1 MMRFSRWIFSH
12 FAPAGAPMESP
23 AVRMRAGL
31 LEGWSSVLL
40 NTALAVFKGFL
51 GLMTGSVSL
60 LADAV
65 HTFSDSLTSVVVI
78 FGFRMSDRPAD
89 ERHPFGHGRMEGL
102 AAVVIGVLLAV
113 AAVEM
118 TQYAVERLI
127 EKNPKP
133 VHAETW
139 VIASLIGT
147 VVLKE
152 LQARFSMDLGKLI
165 KSQALVADGLH
176 HRSDVLATGLVIV
189 ALIAA
194 RWQITWIDG
203 VAGVGVAILIGWCAY
218 ETLRGAMSPLL
229 GERAP
234 EDMYEEI
241 ERIARAV
248 PGVLGVHD
256 VLVNRYGGTDII
268 SLHIEVSA
276 AENVM
281 HLHDMSEEIETKVRG
296 VFPGHAIVH
305 VDPLN
310 TAHEHYDEVHR
321 IVTEAVAAEKTI
333 VSFHDLRLVG
343 GKNRFKVVF
352 DIAPAP
358 GAKDIPFEAFRD
370 EVERRIRE
378 KFPRAT
384 IAIDLEPPYFH
395 NDPLAKENAP
405 GKQPAARNGKAQGI

>member
-1 MMRFSRWIFSH
+1 MMRVSRWILSG
-12 FAPAGAPMESP
+12 FAPKGAPMESP

-31 LEGWSSVLL
+31 LEGWSSVAL
-40 NTALAVFKGFL
+40 NTALAVFKTIL

-147 VVLKE
+147 VALKE
-152 LQARFSMDLGKLI
+152 FQARFSMDLGKLI

-194 RWQITWIDG
+194 RWNITLIDG
-203 VAGVGVAILIGWCAY
+203 VAGIGVAVLIGWCAY
-218 ETLRGAMSPLL
+218 ETLAGAMSPLL

-241 ERIARAV
+241 EQIARAV

-256 VLVNRYGGTDII
+256 VLVNRYGGMDII

-276 AENVM
+276 TENVM
-281 HLHDMSEEIETKVRG
+281 HLHDMSEEIETKVRRA
-296 VFPGHAIVH
+296 FPGHAIVH

-352 DIAPAP
+352 DVAPAP
-358 GAKDIPFEAFRD
+358 GAKDIPFASFRD
-370 EVERRIRE
+370 DVARRIRE

-395 NDPLAKENAP
+395 NDPIVSGVHHKGTKKE
-405 GKQPAARNGKAQGI
+405 

>member
-1 MMRFSRWIFSH
+1 MMRVSRWILSR
-12 FAPAGAPMESP
+12 FAPKGAPVESP

-31 LEGWSSVLL
+31 LEGWSSVML
-40 NTALAVFKGFL
+40 NTALAAFKGIL

-65 HTFSDSLTSVVVI
+65 HTLSDSLTSVVVI
-78 FGFRMSDRPAD
+78 FGFRMSDRPPDA
-89 ERHPFGHGRMEGL
+89 RHPFGHGRMEGL

-118 TQYAVERLI
+118 TEYAVRRLT
-127 EKNPKP
+127 ETNPRP
-133 VHAETW
+133 VHAANW
-139 VIASLIGT
+139 VIASLVAT
-147 VVLKE
+147 VLLKE

-165 KSQALVADGLH
+165 KSQALVADALH

-189 ALIAA
+189 ALVAA
-194 RWQITWIDG
+194 RWKINWIDG
-203 VAGVGVAILIGWCAY
+203 VAAIGVAVLIAWCAY
-218 ETLRGAMSPLL
+218 DTLAGAMSPLL

-276 AENVM
+276 TENVM
-281 HLHDMSEEIETKVRG
+281 HLHDMSDEIETKLRQA
-296 VFPGHAIVH
+296 FPGHAIVH

-321 IVTEAVAAEKTI
+321 IVAEAVAAEKKI

-343 GKNRFKVVF
+343 GRNRFKVVF
-352 DIAPAP
+352 DVAPAP
-358 GAKDIPFEAFRD
+358 GAKDISLASLRD
-370 EVERRIRE
+370 EVQRRIHG

-384 IAIDLEPPYFH
+384 VAIDLEPPYFH
-395 NDPLAKENAP
+395 NDPL
-405 GKQPAARNGKAQGI
+405 

>member
-1 MMRFSRWIFSH
+1 
-12 FAPAGAPMESP
+12 MENP

-31 LEGWSSVLL
+31 LEGWSSVIL
-40 NTALAVFKGFL
+40 NTALAIFKGIL

-78 FGFRMSDRPAD
+78 FGFRISERPAD

-118 TQYAVERLI
+118 TQYAVKRLT
-127 EKNPKP
+127 EKNPQE
-133 VHAETW
+133 VRAEVW
-139 VIASLIGT
+139 MIATLIGT

-152 LQARFSMDLGKLI
+152 LQAQFSMDLGKLI

-194 RWQITWIDG
+194 RWKITWIDG
-203 VAGVGVAILIGWCAY
+203 VAGIGVAVLIGWCAY

-241 ERIARAV
+241 ERIARGV

-281 HLHDMSEEIETKVRG
+281 RLHDMSEEIETKVRLA
-296 VFPGHAIVH
+296 FPGHAIVH

-310 TAHEHYDEVHR
+310 TAHEHYDEVRR
-321 IVTEAVAAEKTI
+321 IVAEAVAAEKKI

-352 DIAPAP
+352 DVAPAP
-358 GAKDIPFEAFRD
+358 GAKDIPLESLRD
-370 EVERRIRE
+370 DVERRIRE
-378 KFPRAT
+378 RFPRAA

-395 NDPLAKENAP
+395 NDPIVTDVHHQDTKAP
-405 GKQPAARNGKAQGI
+405 GTDSKNI

>member
-1 MMRFSRWIFSH
+1 MI
-12 FAPAGAPMESP
+12 GA
-23 AVRMRAGL
+23 
-31 LEGWSSVLL
+31 
-40 NTALAVFKGFL
+40 
-51 GLMTGSVSL
+51 
-60 LADAV
+60 
-65 HTFSDSLTSVVVI
+65 LT
-78 FGFRMSDRPAD
+78 
-89 ERHPFGHGRMEGL
+89 
-102 AAVVIGVLLAV
+102 
-113 AAVEM
+113 
-118 TQYAVERLI
+118 
-127 EKNPKP
+127 
-133 VHAETW
+133 
-139 VIASLIGT
+139 GT
-147 VVLKE
+147 VALKE

-194 RWQITWIDG
+194 RWKINWIDG
-203 VAGVGVAILIGWCAY
+203 AAGVGVAVLIGWCAY

-241 ERIARAV
+241 ERLARAV

-256 VLVNRYGGTDII
+256 VLVNQYGGTDII

-281 HLHDMSEEIETKVRG
+281 HLHDMSDEIETKVRRA
-296 VFPGHAIVH
+296 FPGHAIVH

-310 TAHEHYDEVHR
+310 TAHEHYDEVRH
-321 IVTEAVAAEKTI
+321 IVTEAVAAEKEI

-352 DIAPAP
+352 DVAPAP
-358 GAKDIPFEAFRD
+358 GAKDIPLESFRD
-370 EVERRIRE
+370 DVERRIRE
-378 KFPRAT
+378 RFPRAS

-395 NDPLAKENAP
+395 NDPIATDVHHP
-405 GKQPAARNGKAQGI
+405 DARNARKE

>member
-1 MMRFSRWIFSH
+1 
-12 FAPAGAPMESP
+12 MESP

-31 LEGWSSVLL
+31 LEGWSSVIL
-40 NTALAVFKGFL
+40 NSALAVFKGFL

-65 HTFSDSLTSVVVI
+65 HTLSDSLTSVVVI

-89 ERHPFGHGRMEGL
+89 ERHPFGHGRMEGI

-118 TQYAVERLI
+118 TQFAVERLI
-127 EKNPKP
+127 EKSPKP

-176 HRSDVLATGLVIV
+176 HRSDVFATGLVIV
-189 ALIAA
+189 ALIAS
-194 RWQITWIDG
+194 RWQIYRIDG
-203 VAGVGVAILIGWCAY
+203 IAGVGVAVLIGWCAY
-218 ETLRGAMSPLL
+218 ETLAGAMSPLL

-276 AENVM
+276 EENVM

-310 TAHEHYDEVHR
+310 IAHEHYDEVHR

-343 GKNRFKVVF
+343 AKNRFKVVF
-352 DIAPAP
+352 DVAPAP
-358 GAKDIPFEAFRD
+358 GAKDIPIESFRD
-370 EVERRIRE
+370 DVERRIRE

-395 NDPLAKENAP
+395 NDPLKRASPEKTP
-405 GKQPAARNGKAQGI
+405 SPAGNGKARGF